1 MNLINNIKYIS
12 KLEKIYITCIWLKY
26 IGNDDKIEDDKNDDN
41 IEDDKDDDKE
51 DDNDYDPST
60 RNEIYKIIYNLPNIK
75 LLSYND
81 NSIDVYKISIKII
94 FR

>member
-12 KLEKIYITCIWLKY
+12 KLENIYITCIWLKY
-26 IGNDDKIEDDKNDDN
+26 IGNDDK

>member
-12 KLEKIYITCIWLKY
+12 KLEIIYITCIWLKY
-26 IGNDDKIEDDKNDDN
+26 IGNDDK

>member
-12 KLEKIYITCIWLKY
+12 KLEIINITCIKLKY
-26 IGNDDKIEDDKNDDN
+26 LGNDDN
-41 IEDDKDDDKE
+41 IEDEKDDDKE